1 MTCSE
6 KHIICL
12 DFVIVVIK
20 IDFTIILKFVIQ
32 TRYPMVRNG
41 FSKGVIQIQKTDNRY
56 TKLKESERR

>member
-6 KHIICL
+6 KYIICL
-12 DFVIVVIK
+12 DFVIIVIK
-20 IDFTIILKFVIQ
+20 INFTIILRFVIQ

-56 TKLKESERR
+56 TKLKQSERR